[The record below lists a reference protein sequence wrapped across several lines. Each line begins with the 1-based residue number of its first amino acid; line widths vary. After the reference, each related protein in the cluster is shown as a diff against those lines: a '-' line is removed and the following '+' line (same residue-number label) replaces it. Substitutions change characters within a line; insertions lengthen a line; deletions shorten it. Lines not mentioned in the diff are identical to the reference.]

1 MGISFSRS
9 CESLKVGILY
19 CAHDQEIFFSLI
31 GLFNIL
37 FVVFQL
43 ESFSPNGERCGLRHE
58 FQAAYAR
65 GDCTTRL

>member
-19 CAHDQEIFFSLI
+19 CAHDQKIFFSLI

-37 FVVFQL
+37 FVVFQR
-43 ESFSPNGERCGLRHE
+43 ESFSPNCERYGLRYE
-58 FQAAYAR
+58 FQSAYAR
-65 GDCTTRL
+65 GDCSARL